1 MYLNNEIYSTKLQ
14 RSVIRKYDRYH
25 MSQHTPHNRV
35 GLHKI
40 QQWCCDQGKYLAKNN
55 DRFGKS
61 IFLEQN
67 RSHFYTDIHRSTEV
81 GAVFSVFEKVYPF
94 DQSQLL

>member
-14 RSVIRKYDRYH
+14 RYVIRKYDHYD

-40 QQWCCDQGKYLAKNN
+40 QHSKVIL
-55 DRFGKS
+55 
-61 IFLEQN
+61 IHLL
-67 RSHFYTDIHRSTEV
+67 HFSKAI
-81 GAVFSVFEKVYPF
+81 
-94 DQSQLL
+94 

>member
-14 RSVIRKYDRYH
+14 RSVIQKYNRYH

-40 QQWCCDQGKYLAKNN
+40 QQS
-55 DRFGKS
+55 S
-61 IFLEQN
+61 IPPVMISLINYETRE
-67 RSHFYTDIHRSTEV
+67 RSSLFFVYTVKLSR
-81 GAVFSVFEKVYPF
+81 AMN
-94 DQSQLL
+94 

>member
-14 RSVIRKYDRYH
+14 RSVIRKYSRYH

-40 QQWCCDQGKYLAKNN
+40 QHAPSFHVNY
-55 DRFGKS
+55 
-61 IFLEQN
+61 
-67 RSHFYTDIHRSTEV
+67 
-81 GAVFSVFEKVYPF
+81 
-94 DQSQLL
+94 

>member
-14 RSVIRKYDRYH
+14 RSAIRKYDRYH

-40 QQWCCDQGKYLAKNN
+40 QQ
-55 DRFGKS
+55 
-61 IFLEQN
+61 I
-67 RSHFYTDIHRSTEV
+67 
-81 GAVFSVFEKVYPF
+81 
-94 DQSQLL
+94 SQTVRAN

>member
-40 QQWCCDQGKYLAKNN
+40 QQNYLQRSFGVLATSLLN
-55 DRFGKS
+55 DEKS
-61 IFLEQN
+61 
-67 RSHFYTDIHRSTEV
+67 HR
-81 GAVFSVFEKVYPF
+81 KCK
-94 DQSQLL
+94 

>member
-14 RSVIRKYDRYH
+14 RSVIRKYDRYY

-40 QQWCCDQGKYLAKNN
+40 QQITLVFKLYFKTRLQIAKLQYLP
-55 DRFGKS
+55 
-61 IFLEQN
+61 
-67 RSHFYTDIHRSTEV
+67 SHFR
-81 GAVFSVFEKVYPF
+81 P
-94 DQSQLL
+94 